1 MVYADTDF
9 FLALMK
15 QTERLKERA
24 KKIRS
29 DYSGDIQT
37 SIVTFIELMLI
48 AKRFNLDAIKLTS
61 SVMKICN
68 YDGQIPLKAALYIE
82 EGISVFDAFHAAHCG
97 GEIISSDHIFDEL
110 GIKRIKIESSKI

>member
-15 QTERLKERA
+15 QTDWLKERA
-24 KKIRS
+24 KKIYA

-48 AKRFNLDAIKLTS
+48 AKRFNLDTIKLTS
-61 SVMKICN
+61 SVMKICKF
-68 YDGQIPLKAALYIE
+68 DDQIPLKAALYIE
-82 EGISVFDAFHAAHCG
+82 EGISVFDAFHAALFG

-110 GIKRIKIESSKI
+110 GIKRIKIED